1 MTHFDFR
8 QCSNESCR
16 FRFPAAEHETRAST
30 CPLCGAVTFIAA
42 QVTRDHEAAAQA
54 GRAAL
59 PFVALLD
66 NVRSVFNVGSIFR
79 SADAAGV
86 QHLYLCGVTPTP
98 DHPRLAKTALGS
110 QSSVPWTHCNNSLDV
125 AANLK
130 AAGWALW
137 ALEEGSGATPISQI
151 ETPPDRLALVVGGE
165 VAGVDPGLL
174 ALCERMTQIP
184 MRGAKRSLNVAVAFG
199 VAAVLLGEKM
209 EGRGVRTASDQS
221 LADGME

>member
-8 QCSNESCR
+8 QCSSEHCR
-16 FRFPAAEHETRAST
+16 FRFPVAEHEPWAAI
-30 CPLCGAVTFIAA
+30 CPLCGADTFIAA
-42 QVTRDHEAAAQA
+42 QATRDREAAVQA
-54 GRAAL
+54 GRAVL

-86 QHLYLCGVTPTP
+86 GHLYLCGVTPTP
-98 DHPRLAKTALGS
+98 NHPRLAKTALGS
-110 QSSVPWTHCNNSLDV
+110 QASVPWTHCNNSLD
-125 AANLK
+125 ATAILK

-137 ALEEGSGATPISQI
+137 ALEEGPGATPISQI

-174 ALCERMTQIP
+174 VLCERMVQIP
-184 MRGAKRSLNVAVAFG
+184 MRGTKRSLNVAVAFG

-209 EGRGVRTASDQS
+209 VGRRA
-221 LADGME
+221 